1 MLLVIPM
8 AGRGSRYAD
17 KGFERPKPLIEV
29 AGKPMLQHAFRSVS
43 QLRYRKVVFV
53 ALKEH
58 EEAYDLHRIIRE
70 EVVREFELVLLDDIT
85 EGQLCT
91 VLEASGHFQEG
102 EGLLI
107 AASDSYVALDRMQE
121 DIDQRYFEGLISVI
135 ELPGEQW
142 SFAKT
147 DEQGRVI
154 EVAEKQRI
162 SDWASTGVYYFSD
175 AKVFQQE
182 AEQLIA
188 AKETTKGEYYV
199 MPLYNRYLV
208 KDRPVGIS
216 KAAAMWDMGTPE
228 AKRMFEE
235 YLKNRP

>member
-8 AGRGSRYAD
+8 AGRGSRFAD

-29 AGKPMLQHAFRSVS
+29 AGKPMLHHAFRSVS
-43 QLRYRKVVFV
+43 QLSYRKVVFV

-58 EEAYDLHRIIRE
+58 QEFYDLQRIIRE
-70 EVVREFELVLLDDIT
+70 EVVREFVLVLLDDIT

-91 VLEASGHFQEG
+91 VLEASDHFQEG

-107 AASDSYVALDRMQE
+107 AASDSYVVLERLQE
-121 DIDQRYFEGLISVI
+121 DIDRGAYEGLISVI
-135 ELPGEQW
+135 KLPGEQW

-154 EVAEKQRI
+154 AVAEKQRI
-162 SDWASTGVYYFSD
+162 SDLASTGVYYFSD
-175 AKVFQQE
+175 AKVFQKE

-188 AKETTKGEYYV
+188 DKETTKGEYYV
-199 MPLYNRYLV
+199 MPLYNRYLL
-208 KDRPVGIS
+208 KGKPVGVS
-216 KAAAMWDMGTPE
+216 MASAMWDMGTPD
-228 AKRMFEE
+228 AKKDFEN
-235 YLKNRP
+235 YLRK